1 MIGENMAKVGH
12 LAKYAF
18 KRKEEE
24 IPLIDMR
31 KASSYNLDEL
41 NKLRRRLAKRAN
53 QRLRDIER
61 AGYTDAYVYASTM
74 SGYLLPSE
82 RTRFFEGTR
91 NLELRSLK
99 TELDELRWFLNA
111 KTSTV
116 GGIRKFERATSQKF
130 AELGSFQK
138 NPDLFW
144 KYMSSASVKHLKKLG
159 YSSEELIEFYDFATE
174 SRVGYDDVMSAV
186 RDFEQKKIDSWDE
199 LYSRVG
205 LSYIT
210 KEKAKSSRGG

>member
-1 MIGENMAKVGH
+1 MAKIGH

-31 KASSYNLDEL
+31 KASSYDLEEL

-186 RDFEQKKIDSWDE
+186 RDFEQKKLDSWDE

-205 LSYIT
+205 LSYIA
-210 KEKAKSSRGG
+210 KEKAKDGGR

>member
-1 MIGENMAKVGH
+1 MAKVGH

-31 KASSYNLDEL
+31 RASSYDLDEL

-82 RTRFFEGTR
+82 RTRFFEGAR
-91 NLELRSLK
+91 NLDLRSLK
-99 TELDELRWFLNA
+99 TELNELRWFLNA

-116 GGIRKFERATSQKF
+116 GGIRKFERQTSEKF
-130 AELGSFQK
+130 AELKSFQK

-144 KYMSSASVKHLKKLG
+144 KYMSSAAVKHLKRLG

-174 SRVGYDDVMSAV
+174 NKVGYDDIMDALEE
-186 RDFEQKKIDSWDE
+186 FEERKIKGWDE
-199 LYSRVG
+199 LYKKVG
-205 LSYIT
+205 LSYIE
-210 KEKAKSSRGG
+210 KERAKG

>member
-1 MIGENMAKVGH
+1 MAKVGH

-31 KASSYNLDEL
+31 KASSYDLNEL

-91 NLELRSLK
+91 NLDLRSLK

-116 GGIRKFERATSQKF
+116 GGIRKFERETSQKF
-130 AELGSFQK
+130 AKLGSFQK

-144 KYMSSASVKHLKKLG
+144 KYMSSAAVKHLKKLG

-174 SRVGYDDVMSAV
+174 SRVGYDDIMSAV
-186 RDFEQKKIDSWDE
+186 RDFEQKKLDSWDE
-199 LYSRVG
+199 LYSRLG
-205 LSYIT
+205 LSYIA
-210 KEKAKSSRGG
+210 KEKAKDGGR

>member
-1 MIGENMAKVGH
+1 MTVAH

-31 KASSYNLDEL
+31 RASSYDLDEL

-91 NLELRSLK
+91 NLDLRSLK

-116 GGIRKFERATSQKF
+116 GGIRAFERETSKQF
-130 AELGSFQK
+130 ANFPSFQK
-138 NPDLFW
+138 SPDLFW
-144 KYMSSASVKHLKKLG
+144 KYMSSAAVKHLKKMG
-159 YSSEELIEFYDFATE
+159 YSSEELIEFYDFSTE
-174 SRVGYDDVMSAV
+174 KRVGYDDIMSALK
-186 RDFEQKKIDSWDE
+186 DFEKGEFDSWDN
-199 LYSRVG
+199 LYSKVG
-205 LSYIT
+205 LSYIE
-210 KEKAKSSRGG
+210 KEKLKG

>member
-1 MIGENMAKVGH
+1 MPQGH

-31 KASSYNLDEL
+31 KASSYNLTEL

-53 QRLRDIER
+53 QRMRGIER
-61 AGYTDAYVYASTM
+61 AGYTDAYVYATTM
-74 SGYLLPSE
+74 SGYLQPTE
-82 RTRFFEGTR
+82 RTRFYEGNREMDLFTLR
-91 NLELRSLK
+91 EELN
-99 TELDELRWFLNA
+99 ELRWFLNA

-116 GGIRKFERATSQKF
+116 GGIRAFERKTSRQF
-130 AELGSFQK
+130 ANLPSFQRS
-138 NPDLFW
+138 PDLFW
-144 KYMSSASVKHLKKLG
+144 KYMSSAVVKHLKKMG

-174 SRVGYDDVMSAV
+174 NKVGYDQIMRALE
-186 RDFEQKKIDSWDE
+186 DFEKGEIDSWDS

-205 LSYIT
+205 LSYIE
-210 KEKAKSSRGG
+210 KERSKG

>member
-1 MIGENMAKVGH
+1 MVGENMAKIGH

-31 KASSYNLDEL
+31 KASSYDLEEL

-186 RDFEQKKIDSWDE
+186 RDFEQKKLDSWDE

-205 LSYIT
+205 LSYIA
-210 KEKAKSSRGG
+210 KEKAKDGGR

>member
-1 MIGENMAKVGH
+1 MNHMSVGH

-31 KASSYNLDEL
+31 RASSYDLDEL

-91 NLELRSLK
+91 NLDLRSLK
-99 TELDELRWFLNA
+99 TELEELRWFLSA

-116 GGIRKFERATSQKF
+116 GGIRKFERQTSEKF
-130 AELGSFQK
+130 AELKSFQK
-138 NPDLFW
+138 SPDLFW
-144 KYMSSASVKHLKKLG
+144 KYMSSATVKHLKKMG

-174 SRVGYDDVMSAV
+174 NKVGYDDIGEALEV
-186 RDFEQKKIDSWDE
+186 FENGEIKGWDE
-199 LYSRVG
+199 LYKRVG
-205 LSYIT
+205 LSYIA
-210 KEKAKSSRGG
+210 KEAKKASD

>member
-1 MIGENMAKVGH
+1 MAVGH

-31 KASSYNLDEL
+31 RASSYDLNEL

-61 AGYTDAYVYASTM
+61 AGYTEAYVYASTM

-91 NLELRSLK
+91 NLDLRSLK
-99 TELDELRWFLNA
+99 TELDELRWFLSA

-116 GGIRKFERATSQKF
+116 GGIRKFERQTSEKF
-130 AELGSFQK
+130 KELKSFK
-138 NPDLFW
+138 KSPDLFW
-144 KYMSSASVKHLKKLG
+144 KYMSSAAVKHLKKLG

-174 SRVGYDDVMSAV
+174 NKVGYDDIMKALES
-186 RDFEQKKIDSWDE
+186 FEKGEIEGWDE
-199 LYSRVG
+199 LYNRVG
-205 LSYIT
+205 LSYIV
-210 KEKAKSSRGG
+210 KETMG

>member
-1 MIGENMAKVGH
+1 MAVGY

-31 KASSYNLDEL
+31 RASSYDLNEL

-61 AGYTDAYVYASTM
+61 AGYADAYVYASTM

-91 NLELRSLK
+91 NLDLRSLK

-116 GGIRKFERATSQKF
+116 GGIRAFERETSKQF
-130 AELGSFQK
+130 ANFPSFQK
-138 NPDLFW
+138 SPDLFW
-144 KYMSSASVKHLKKLG
+144 KYMSSAAVKHLKKMG
-159 YSSEELIEFYDFATE
+159 YSSEELIEFYDFSTE
-174 SRVGYDDVMSAV
+174 NRVGYDDIMSALK
-186 RDFEQKKIDSWDE
+186 DFEKGEIDSWDN
-199 LYSRVG
+199 LYSKVG
-205 LSYIT
+205 LSYIE
-210 KEKAKSSRGG
+210 KEKLKG

>member
-1 MIGENMAKVGH
+1 MAKVGH

-18 KRKEEE
+18 TRKEEE

-31 KASSYNLDEL
+31 KASSYDLDEL

-91 NLELRSLK
+91 NLDLRSLK

-116 GGIRKFERATSQKF
+116 GGIRKFERQTSQKF
-130 AELGSFQK
+130 AKLGSFQK

-174 SRVGYDDVMSAV
+174 SRVGYDDIMSAV
-186 RDFEQKKIDSWDE
+186 RDFHQNRIDSWDE
-199 LYSRVG
+199 LYNRVG
-205 LSYIT
+205 LSYIA
-210 KEKAKSSRGG
+210 KEKAKGSLGE

>member
-1 MIGENMAKVGH
+1 MAKVGH

-31 KASSYNLDEL
+31 RASSYDLNEL

-74 SGYLLPSE
+74 SGYLLPSG

-91 NLELRSLK
+91 NLDLRSLK

-116 GGIRKFERATSQKF
+116 GGIRKFERQTSQKF
-130 AELGSFQK
+130 AKLGSFQK
-138 NPDLFW
+138 KPDLFW

-174 SRVGYDDVMSAV
+174 SRVGYVDIMSAV
-186 RDFEQKKIDSWDE
+186 RDFEQKKLDSWDE

-205 LSYIT
+205 LSYIA
-210 KEKAKSSRGG
+210 KEKAKDGGR

>member
-1 MIGENMAKVGH
+1 MAKVGH

-18 KRKEEE
+18 TRKEEE

-31 KASSYNLDEL
+31 KASSYDLDEL

-91 NLELRSLK
+91 NLDLRSLK

-116 GGIRKFERATSQKF
+116 GGIRKFERDTSQKF

-138 NPDLFW
+138 NPVLFW
-144 KYMSSASVKHLKKLG
+144 KYMSSAAVKHLKKLG

-174 SRVGYDDVMSAV
+174 NKVGYDDIEDALKA
-186 RDFEQKKIDSWDE
+186 FEKGEIEGWDE
-199 LYSRVG
+199 LYKRAG
-205 LSYIT
+205 LSYIA
-210 KEKAKSSRGG
+210 KESAKG

>member
-1 MIGENMAKVGH
+1 MVGENMAKVGH

-18 KRKEEE
+18 KRKEEK
-24 IPLIDMR
+24 ISSIDMR
-31 KASSYNLDEL
+31 KPSSYDLDEL

-61 AGYTDAYVYASTM
+61 AGYTDAYVYATTM

-91 NLELRSLK
+91 NLDLRSLK
-99 TELDELRWFLNA
+99 TELNELRWFLNA

-116 GGIRKFERATSQKF
+116 GGIRKFERQTSQKF
-130 AELGSFQK
+130 AKLGSFQK

-174 SRVGYDDVMSAV
+174 NRVGYDDIMNALS
-186 RDFEQKKIDSWDE
+186 DFDQKKINSWDE

-205 LSYIT
+205 LSYIA
-210 KEKAKSSRGG
+210 KEKAKES